1 MISGIICK
9 KSLGASAGSIL
20 HVVAL
25 ELSHEEA
32 GLFYSHIQTTVNN
45 WLLLEGHSIGIGDC
59 IADQET
65 YINIRKSIRKAR
77 VSKTRLCYLAWLQ
90 VHLQHKAVETDRGVC
105 YCFSNLYYAV
115 FNIPM
120 WSPGYAMLVSNFTTT

>member
-1 MISGIICK
+1 MYDFGTNYVKSIKGYAIHEIVYQFPQCRFALEYKTCCYLQVLVEDSELISGIICK

-77 VSKTRLCYLAWLQ
+77 VSKTRFCY
-90 VHLQHKAVETDRGVC
+90 
-105 YCFSNLYYAV
+105 
-115 FNIPM
+115 
-120 WSPGYAMLVSNFTTT
+120 

>member
-1 MISGIICK
+1 MMEWRSSMQVLVEDGELLTGIICK

-25 ELSHEEA
+25 EHDHEEA
-32 GLFYSHIQTTVNN
+32 GLFYSHIQTVVNN

-65 YINIRKSIRKAR
+65 YINIRKAIRKAR
-77 VSKTRLCYLAWLQ
+77 VRVPATS
-90 VHLQHKAVETDRGVC
+90 GVLTH
-105 YCFSNLYYAV
+105 SQ
-115 FNIPM
+115 
-120 WSPGYAMLVSNFTTT
+120 

>member
-77 VSKTRLCYLAWLQ
+77 VSKTSLAAGSPGEKSYVNQFRLLRKIIEIA
-90 VHLQHKAVETDRGVC
+90 R
-105 YCFSNLYYAV
+105 AV
-115 FNIPM
+115 F
-120 WSPGYAMLVSNFTTT
+120 LLF